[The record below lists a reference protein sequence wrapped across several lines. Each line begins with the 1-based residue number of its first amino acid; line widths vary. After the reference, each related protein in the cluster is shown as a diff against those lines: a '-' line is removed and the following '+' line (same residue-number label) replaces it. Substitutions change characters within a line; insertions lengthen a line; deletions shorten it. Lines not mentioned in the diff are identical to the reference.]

1 MNIVEPFIRRPVMTT
16 LVMVAILL
24 FGLLGYRE
32 LAVSDLP
39 NVDFPTIQVSASLP
53 GANPDTMAAAVA
65 TPLEKQFSTIAG
77 IDSMTSTSLL
87 GSTQVTL
94 QFDLSRNIDGAA
106 QDVQA
111 AIARAGGQ
119 LPPNMPTPPTFQK
132 VNPADQPV
140 YFLALTSTTQPIFTV
155 DQYAET
161 ILGQRIS
168 MIQGVAQV
176 QVFGAQKYA
185 VRIQLD
191 PRSLAARQIGIDEAT
206 TAVQN
211 ANVNLPTGTLF
222 GAHKAF
228 TVQAN
233 GQLTRA
239 SLYQPL
245 IVAYRNGSP
254 VRLDELGNV
263 FDSVQSDKVSN
274 YYNDGHA
281 VILAIQRQPGTNTVD
296 VVRRVKQI
304 LPQFQAILP
313 PSISMVEI
321 YDRSAGIQDSVDEVK
336 GTLFLA
342 ICLVV
347 LVIFLFLRNL
357 SATLIPSFALP
368 MSIIGTF
375 AVMYLLNYTL
385 DNLSL
390 MALTLSVGFVVDDAI
405 VMLENIVRHME
416 MGEGPMEAALKG
428 SREIGFTIVSMTL
441 SLTAVF
447 IPVLFMGGIIGR
459 LLHEFSVVIMVAVLV
474 SGLVSLT
481 LTPML
486 CSRFIRPQH
495 DQKHGRVYMALE
507 GFFARLLRRYDVSLQ
522 WALRHRVFVMLFS
535 GVILLI
541 TVWQFTVIPKGF
553 LPEIDASSLNGYT
566 LAAQGISFDAMKEHQ
581 EQLDKILNA
590 DPNRKGF
597 FSSLGTVSGSTNSGF
612 VFMHLL
618 PPSERPK
625 VPSQTMLRLIREYG
639 GVPVV
644 GSVLRA
650 TAPLFKHHPDIN
662 EVLQELRVKLNS
674 IPGLAVYLRNP
685 PPIQIGGQ
693 VSNSP
698 YQLTLQSPDTGE
710 LYRVATNFEQKMET
724 LPGLQDVTSD
734 LQIKNPQVNV
744 NIDRDKA
751 SALGVTAAQVED
763 ALYTAYGQRQISTIY
778 APNDEYWVVME
789 LEDQYQRD
797 PSALSLLYVRSSTG
811 NLVPLSA
818 VASVGESL
826 GPLSVNHLGQLPA
839 VTISFNLKP
848 GIAIGQALNE
858 IDEQARSLPATVTS
872 QFQGNAQAFQ
882 SSLTGLGILLLI
894 AILVIYIVL
903 GILYESFIHPLTI
916 LSGLPSA
923 AFGALLTLQIFGYS
937 LDLYGFVGVI
947 MLIGIVKKNAIM
959 MVDFAIAREREG
971 HTTPAEA
978 VYQGCLVRFRPIMM
992 TTMAAL
998 MGTLPI
1004 ALGLGANADSRRPL
1018 GLAVCGGLVFSQLV
1032 TLYLTPVFYTY
1043 MDSFQGWLERRFG
1056 KIAGF
1061 GKRRLVE
1068 GPASAD

>member
-1 MNIVEPFIRRPVMTT
+1 MTIAEPFIRRPIMTT
-16 LVMVAILL
+16 LVMAAILL
-24 FGLLGYRE
+24 FGSLGYRS

-39 NVDFPTIQVSASLP
+39 NVDFPAIRVSANLP

-65 TPLEKQFSTIAG
+65 TPMEKQFSTIAG
-77 IDSMTSTSLL
+77 IDSMTSTSTL
-87 GSTQVTL
+87 GSTSITL

-111 AIARAGGQ
+111 AIARVAGQ
-119 LPPNMPTPPTFQK
+119 LPPNMPSPPTFQK
-132 VNPADQPV
+132 VNPADQPI
-140 YFLALTSTTQPIFTV
+140 YFLALTSQTQPIYTV

-161 ILGQRIS
+161 LLGQRIS
-168 MIQGVAQV
+168 MLKGVAQV

-191 PRSLAARQIGIDEAT
+191 PRSLAARQIGIDEVT

-222 GAHKAF
+222 GEHKAF

-254 VRLDELGNV
+254 VRLGELGNV
-263 FDSVQSDKVSN
+263 FDSVQSDKVNN

-313 PSISMVEI
+313 PSIAMVEI
-321 YDRSAGIQDSVDEVK
+321 YDRSAGIQDSVNEVK
-336 GTLFLA
+336 TTLFLA

-375 AVMYLLNYTL
+375 AVMYLLDYTV

-390 MALTLSVGFVVDDAI
+390 LALTLSVGFVVDDAI

-416 MGEGPMEAALKG
+416 MGEGVMEAALSG
-428 SREIGFTIVSMTL
+428 SREIGFTILSMTI
-441 SLTAVF
+441 SLAAVF
-447 IPVLFMGGIIGR
+447 LPVFLMGGIMGR
-459 LLHEFSVVIMVAVLV
+459 LLHEFAVVIITAILV
-474 SGLVSLT
+474 SGFVSLT

-486 CSRFIRPQH
+486 CSRFLRPVAEQQH
-495 DQKHGRVYMALE
+495 GSVYMALE
-507 GFFARLLRRYDVSLQ
+507 RFFDRLLHYYDVSLQ
-522 WALRHRVFVMLFS
+522 WSLRHRVFVMAVS
-535 GVILLI
+535 GVILII
-541 TVWQFTVIPKGF
+541 TVWQFVVIPKGF
-553 LPEIDASSLNGYT
+553 LPPEDRSQIFISTEAQ
-566 LAAQGISFDAMKEHQ
+566 QGISFDSMRAHQ
-581 EQLDKILNA
+581 LELNKIALA
-590 DPNRKGF
+590 DPNVRDF
-597 FSSLGTVSGSTNSGF
+597 FSGVGDFSSSNSGIMF
-612 VFMHLL
+612 LHLKDRPQRPLL
-618 PPSERPK
+618 PNPTILALEGK
-625 VPSQTMLRLIREYG
+625 YG
-639 GVPVV
+639 TVPVV
-644 GSVLRA
+644 GSALRA
-650 TAPLFKHHPDIN
+650 IAPLFSHRTTID
-662 EVLQELRVKLNS
+662 EVIAELGVKFATVTGMNAYMQNL
-674 IPGLAVYLRNP
+674 
-685 PPIQIGGQ
+685 PPIQVGGELTKSQ
-693 VSNSP
+693 
-698 YQLTLQSPDTGE
+698 YQLTLQSPDTQE
-710 LYRVATNFEQKMET
+710 LYRESTAFQQKMAK

-734 LQIKNPQVNV
+734 LLIANPQVNV

-751 SALGVTAAQVED
+751 SALGVTAEQIED

-778 APNDEYWVVME
+778 APNDEYWVIME
-789 LEDQYQRD
+789 LQDKYQKD
-797 PSALSLLYVRSSTG
+797 PAALSMLYIRSSSGT
-811 NLVPLSA
+811 LVPLNA
-818 VASVGESL
+818 VASLTSSL
-826 GPLSVNHLGQLPA
+826 GPLTVNHFGQLPA
-839 VTISFNLKP
+839 VTISFNLAN
-848 GIAIGQALNE
+848 GTAIGDAVDSVKRL
-858 IDEQARSLPATVTS
+858 AREELPPTVTA
-872 QFQGNAQAFQ
+872 QFQGTAKAFEA
-882 SSLTGLGILLLI
+882 SLTGLGLLLLM

-903 GILYESFIHPLTI
+903 GILYESFIHPITI

-923 AFGALLTLQIFGYS
+923 AFGALLTLQIFHLS

-959 MVDFAIAREREG
+959 MVDFAIERER
-971 HTTPAEA
+971 HSHKTAEEA
-978 VYQGCLVRFRPIMM
+978 IYEGCLIRFRPIMM

-998 MGTLPI
+998 MGTAPI
-1004 ALGLGANADSRRPL
+1004 AFGVGAGADARRPL
-1018 GLAVCGGLVFSQLV
+1018 GLAVVGGLIFSQMV

-1043 MDSFQGWLERRFG
+1043 MDTFQNWLERHFG
-1056 KIAGF
+1056 KAT
-1061 GKRRLVE
+1061 GKRNADLLDGHV
-1068 GPASAD
+1068 SAD